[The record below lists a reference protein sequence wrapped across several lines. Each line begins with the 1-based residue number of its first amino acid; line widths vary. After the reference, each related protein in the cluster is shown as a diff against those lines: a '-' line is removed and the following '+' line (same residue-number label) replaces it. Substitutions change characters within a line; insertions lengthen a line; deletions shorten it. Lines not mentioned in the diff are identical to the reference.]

1 MDLLCQL
8 LTTVEM
14 TPPTDSGLYIDGC
27 VSALVGRMSEDRL
40 ALIRMVIDT
49 LSSNKLLSLPHS
61 GQLFHRLDI
70 HKSGVVLVDDVSK
83 FFNKRD
89 GLPVGRGQRSGTEVW
104 EDLLECLFGRV
115 ASISY
120 EVGPELRGVGQG

>member
-1 MDLLCQL
+1 M
-8 LTTVEM
+8 
-14 TPPTDSGLYIDGC
+14 
-27 VSALVGRMSEDRL
+27 
-40 ALIRMVIDT
+40 
-49 LSSNKLLSLPHS
+49 LSLPYS
-61 GQLFHRLDI
+61 GQLFHRLDV

-115 ASISY
+115 TSISY
-120 EVGPELRGVGQG
+120 EVGPELRGGRDKVLELMILFMSHCAGPRTLLPWR